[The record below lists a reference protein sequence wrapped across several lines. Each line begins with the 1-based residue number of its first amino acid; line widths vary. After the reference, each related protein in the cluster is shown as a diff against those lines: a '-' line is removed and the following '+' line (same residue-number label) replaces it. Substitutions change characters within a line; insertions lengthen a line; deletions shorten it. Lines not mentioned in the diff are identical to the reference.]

1 MLTMCKELQ
10 SDKRQYDQIIQCTDF
25 AMITIT
31 ITGAFNKCHHLL
43 NIYFIPSPACP
54 WCFQDTIS
62 FSHLNNLVKYYY
74 CPDLLHF

>member
-43 NIYFIPSPACP
+43 NIYFIPSPVLGA
-54 WCFQDTIS
+54 FKTLSHSVILTI
-62 FSHLNNLVKYYY
+62 L
-74 CPDLLHF
+74 